1 MIRNRV
7 ESFGFQAMNV
17 TALLDTLTDHQL
29 KNLKRH
35 KYSCE
40 GKSLLEPLFYPW
52 WNYAITLCPMW
63 IAPNLLTLI
72 GLLINAQ
79 SFILALIFCGL
90 NGVDAAPSWVYFNL
104 AISLFIYQTLDA
116 IDGKQARRTGT
127 GSPLGELF
135 DHGMDCIA
143 NSFFLPL
150 MLMATCS
157 GNNVNRF
164 NMLSFACHFVF
175 YCSHWVHYVV
185 GKLTFGFI
193 DITEIQCSTIG
204 MFVVTGV
211 LGPQFWSNP
220 MPIINVTPQTMFIIG
235 SIGICAFGLTRMVG
249 RLMEGGCGPN
259 NSSSAGT
266 SILSPGPNIILLL
279 VTAYV
284 VGHKTNLIYD
294 HPVLYQ
300 YYIGVLA
307 AKTTHKLVVAQ
318 MTKAAIRVADPAL
331 WNVFAIGVNQY
342 MDSFFPHTPL
352 FYFLVVYATFDLIR
366 FCIRTY
372 TQIAAFLGIN
382 ILTIPVANQKLHE
395 SKSN

>member
-175 YCSHWVHYVV
+175 YCSHW
-185 GKLTFGFI
+185 
-193 DITEIQCSTIG
+193 
-204 MFVVTGV
+204 
-211 LGPQFWSNP
+211 
-220 MPIINVTPQTMFIIG
+220 
-235 SIGICAFGLTRMVG
+235 
-249 RLMEGGCGPN
+249 
-259 NSSSAGT
+259 
-266 SILSPGPNIILLL
+266 
-279 VTAYV
+279 
-284 VGHKTNLIYD
+284 
-294 HPVLYQ
+294 
-300 YYIGVLA
+300 
-307 AKTTHKLVVAQ
+307 
-318 MTKAAIRVADPAL
+318 
-331 WNVFAIGVNQY
+331 
-342 MDSFFPHTPL
+342 
-352 FYFLVVYATFDLIR
+352 
-366 FCIRTY
+366 
-372 TQIAAFLGIN
+372 
-382 ILTIPVANQKLHE
+382 
-395 SKSN
+395 